1 MPLSTIA
8 SNQIKN
14 GTIVD
19 ADINSSSN
27 IATTKLA
34 TGAVIQVVHT
44 SSGEMTTTT
53 TTAPYDDTIMQ
64 ITEGFE
70 VMNLNITPTSA
81 SNKLLIR
88 AQAHVSPGAN
98 SLPTM
103 GLFVGTTTD
112 ALAST
117 FMHAFGSSDY
127 PRPMTLEHFMTSG
140 STSALTFRVRVGMNQ
155 SGTTTFNGRS
165 GARFHGGS
173 LASTLTIMEIVG

>member
-14 GTIVD
+14 DTIVD
-19 ADINSSSN
+19 ADINSSGN
-27 IATTKLA
+27 IATSKLA

-44 SSGEMTTTT
+44 SSGEMTTTSVT
-53 TTAPYDDTIMQ
+53 VPYDDTIMQ

-88 AQAHVSPGAN
+88 AQAHISPSTN

-103 GLFVGTTTD
+103 GLFVGTTAN

-117 FMHAFGSSDY
+117 FLHTCGAGNY
-127 PRPMTLEHFMTSG
+127 PQVMTLEHFMTSG
-140 STSALTFRVRVGMNQ
+140 STSTLTYRIRAGQNNA
-155 SGTTTFNGRS
+155 GTTTFNGRQ

-173 LASTLTIMEIVG
+173 LASTLTIMEIAV

>member
-1 MPLSTIA
+1 MALTKILDGGMPSG
-8 SNQIKN
+8 S
-14 GTIVD
+14 V
-19 ADINSSSN
+19 
-27 IATTKLA
+27 
-34 TGAVIQVVHT
+34 VQVVHT
-44 SSGEMTTTT
+44 STGAMSTSS

-70 VMNLNITPTSA
+70 VMTLDITPTSA

-103 GLFVGTTTD
+103 GLFVGTTAD

-117 FMHAFGSSDY
+117 FMHAFGSGDY
-127 PRPMTLEHFMTSG
+127 PRAMTLEHFMTSG
-140 STSALTFRVRVGMNQ
+140 STNALTFRVRIGMNQ

-165 GARFHGGS
+165 GSRFHGGS
-173 LASTLTIMEIVG
+173 LASTITIMEIVE